1 MSRLFKTLSRR
12 PSLIPFIRGEP
23 SPILVYHS
31 PIVHT
36 TALVIFCLLFA
47 FVTLAGFWAARWR
60 RPESMHSLEEWGL
73 AGRSFGTWV
82 SWFLIGGDTYTAY
95 TVIAVPA
102 ALYGTGAMGFFAL
115 PYAILG
121 YPYMMFVLPRI
132 WQVCHRHGYVTFA
145 DFVRGRFGNRPLTMA
160 VALTGI
166 LATMP
171 YIALQLVGIRVVI
184 AALGVH
190 GEWPLL
196 LAFVILSAYTYSSGL
211 RAPAV
216 IAIVKDAMLYIMVL
230 VALVWMPLH
239 LGGYAH
245 IFATANAALAHQ
257 TPASSIMLVPKQ
269 YLGYST
275 LAIGSAIALMLYPH
289 TATAVL
295 SAGSA
300 NTVRRNAAM
309 LPAYTFLL
317 GLIALLGYVAITA
330 GIVTKDTSSVVPL
343 LFLKT
348 FPEWFAGF
356 CLAAIA
362 IGALVPAAIMS
373 IAAANLFT
381 RNVWGE
387 LVPLFGSSPMT
398 PRQEAQMA
406 KAVSLAMKFGALL
419 FVLKLQTA
427 YAIQMQL
434 LGGIWITQLFPS
446 IAIAAFTRWFHPWA
460 LFAGWATGM
469 AVGSWMAWSLGLKS
483 SVYPVPHVGGMYA
496 AIPALVLNLAVTVLL
511 TPLFRHTSL
520 APAVDTT
527 DAAAYVG

>member
-1 MSRLFKTLSRR
+1 M
-12 PSLIPFIRGEP
+12 
-23 SPILVYHS
+23 
-31 PIVHT
+31 HT
-36 TALVIFCLLFA
+36 TALIVFCLLFA

-60 RPESMHSLEEWGL
+60 RPASMHSLEEWGL
-73 AGRSFGTWV
+73 AGRSFGTWI

-102 ALYGTGAMGFFAL
+102 ALYGAGANGFFAL
-115 PYAILG
+115 PYAVLA
-121 YPYMMFVLPRI
+121 YPYMLVVLPRI

-145 DFVRGRFGNRPLTMA
+145 DFVRGRHGNRPLTIA

-184 AALGVH
+184 AALGIH

-196 LAFVILSAYTYSSGL
+196 LAFAILSAYTYSSGL

-245 IFATANAALAHQ
+245 IFATAQAALAAH
-257 TPASSIMLVPKQ
+257 TPATSIMLQPRQ

-295 SAGSA
+295 SASSA

-317 GLIALLGYVAITA
+317 GLIALLGYAAITA
-330 GIVTKDTSSVVPL
+330 GIVTRDTSSVVPL
-343 LFLKT
+343 LFLKL

-356 CLAAIA
+356 CLSAIA

-381 RNVWGE
+381 RNLWGE
-387 LVPLFGSSPMT
+387 LAPLFGATPMT
-398 PRQEAQMA
+398 PKQESQLA
-406 KAVSLAMKFGALL
+406 KAVSLAVKFGALL
-419 FVLKLQTA
+419 FVLKLPA
-427 YAIQMQL
+427 PYAIEMQL
-434 LGGIWITQLFPS
+434 LGGIWICQLFPAV
-446 IAIAAFTRWFHPWA
+446 AISAFTRWFHPWA

-469 AVGSWMAWSLGLKS
+469 VSGTWMAYSLGLKS
-483 SVYPVPHVGGMYA
+483 SVYLVPHIGGMYA
-496 AIPALVLNLAVTVLL
+496 AVPALLLNLMVTIALTPILRL
-511 TPLFRHTSL
+511 TPL
-520 APAVDTT
+520 APARDITE
-527 DAAAYVG
+527 AGAYIG